1 MKLKKFSLIL
11 AIIVLLTNFS
21 FAAEVAK
28 GKTIRLETF
37 SGSVEVKSGSGK
49 NVNVYEKMRVFDGY
63 SIKTINESEVYLSL
77 DDTKAVKLGSNTEIK
92 VKKSWFSNKIT
103 VISGEL
109 FFNVTKP
116 LESNEKLDIS
126 TPTMSM
132 GIRGTSGSV
141 IVNENG
147 TNAQI
152 YTGKVEAKGLHK
164 RVHINAGEQAISDTD
179 LRLIKLKNDGSEI
192 PSMALNE
199 INNDDE
205 LKNEIKE
212 KTELD
217 VDNFTEQEKIN
228 SENEK
233 EEREKEDAEIEM
245 LKENAQNE
253 KSENKK
259 SNTSNKNVT
268 GKSSGGG
275 SSKTLLTW
283 EILTEWISKTTD
295 DADRVY
301 GISDLVSFA
310 SSYSSGLNISGY
322 NGLNDA
328 GKDMVE
334 DLMLL
339 SEDGIK
345 GYLGY
350 LLSVYS
356 SLEEFTTSFN
366 NAVNDAQKETSSS
379 EEIVPSTTPS
389 ID

>member
-1 MKLKKFSLIL
+1 MKLKKISLIL
-11 AIIVLLTNFS
+11 AIIVTLTNFS

-63 SIKTINESEVYLSL
+63 SIKTQNDAEVYLSL
-77 DDTKAVKLGSNTEIK
+77 DDTKAVKLGSNTEVK

-141 IVNENG
+141 IVDDEG

-164 RVHINAGEQAISDTD
+164 KIHINAGEQAISDTD

-199 INNDDE
+199 INNDDK
-205 LKNEIKE
+205 LKNEIRE
-212 KTELD
+212 NTELD
-217 VDNFTEQEKIN
+217 VNNFSEQEKIN

-233 EEREKEDAEIEM
+233 EEREKEANELET

-253 KSENKK
+253 KNENKK
-259 SNTSNKNVT
+259 SSTTNKSVT

-275 SSKTLLTW
+275 SSKAVLTW

-295 DADRVY
+295 DADKIY

-310 SSYSSGLNISGY
+310 SSYSSSLDISGY
-322 NGLNDA
+322 NSLNDL
-328 GKDMVE
+328 GKEMVE
-334 DLMLL
+334 NMMLS
-339 SEDGIK
+339 SEDGTK

-350 LLSVYS
+350 LLTYE
-356 SLEEFTTSFN
+356 SLESFTTGFN
-366 NAVNDAQKETSSS
+366 NAVNNAEKETPSI
-379 EEIVPSTTPS
+379 EEIVPSTTPD